1 MGEALNLQFSV
12 STVNWLSLVPIQCQ
26 QEFPVW
32 GVVKG
37 TLFCAKQLN
46 CDTAQL
52 WGSPGARAL
61 SGQTLCSAL
70 PLSGLLCAVLVCSIL
85 CQSVLVCPRLLL
97 SSSETSSVFQL
108 NQGNSL
114 QWKGKVPSLSH
125 MGGGLYRQKSQPL
138 VPDWPIL
145 MHMRTPNPCSLLVQK
160 ALSWLV
166 GEDVDRDIVVAA
178 LIRWGKSQSYCLK

>member
-85 CQSVLVCPRLLL
+85 CQSVLVCPRLLHSPPVKHL
-97 SSSETSSVFQL
+97 QCFNSTRETVFS
-108 NQGNSL
+108 G
-114 QWKGKVPSLSH
+114 KGKCPLWATWEVAYIDRSPSPWTLIDPSSCTW
-125 MGGGLYRQKSQPL
+125 GLQIL
-138 VPDWPIL
+138 VVFDWSTRHCPDWSKHSHSGWSEL
-145 MHMRTPNPCSLLVQK
+145 HS
-160 ALSWLV
+160 S
-166 GEDVDRDIVVAA
+166 D
-178 LIRWGKSQSYCLK
+178 